1 LPELEQANIDTE
13 KLMAKIE
20 IDTKDANETRVT
32 VSAEEAIAKK
42 QADEAQAIAD
52 QANLAV
58 QDANEK
64 LDLTLEEVK
73 KLKKDHIVEVKS
85 LSNPPIAVHI
95 ILGGTCI
102 LLLDEIK
109 KKGGDIEMRKVE
121 GSLTK

>member
-1 LPELEQANIDTE
+1 MPELEQANIDTE

-20 IDTKDANETRVT
+20 IDTKEANETRVT

-64 LDLTLEEVK
+64 LDLTLEEV
-73 KLKKDHIVEVKS
+73 
-85 LSNPPIAVHI
+85 
-95 ILGGTCI
+95 
-102 LLLDEIK
+102 
-109 KKGGDIEMRKVE
+109 R
-121 GSLTK
+121 

>member
-20 IDTKDANETRVT
+20 IDTKEANETRVT

-64 LDLTLEEVK
+64 LDLTLEEV
-73 KLKKDHIVEVKS
+73 
-85 LSNPPIAVHI
+85 
-95 ILGGTCI
+95 
-102 LLLDEIK
+102 
-109 KKGGDIEMRKVE
+109 R
-121 GSLTK
+121 

>member
-1 LPELEQANIDTE
+1 MPELEQANIDTE

-20 IDTKDANETRVT
+20 IDTKEANETRVT

-73 KLKKDHIVEVKS
+73 KLK
-85 LSNPPIAVHI
+85 
-95 ILGGTCI
+95 
-102 LLLDEIK
+102 
-109 KKGGDIEMRKVE
+109 
-121 GSLTK
+121 